1 MLRSVLTVASALVLL
16 ALGAMTAA
24 ADNRH
29 AHSGPQAA
37 GATHA
42 GAITALT
49 TGAMSEVKAVDDQ
62 KAQEAA
68 PAVPAAPDAAQAQAD
83 PQAEVVQPQIAQQ
96 GTDEE
101 EDDADEGEGSD

>member
-24 ADNRH
+24 ADNRD

-62 KAQEAA
+62 KAQG
-68 PAVPAAPDAAQAQAD
+68 AAPDAAQAQAD